1 MKIILSTILCI
12 LPFINI
18 AMADE
23 SWRGFDKDE
32 NNELGLDEFVS
43 LRLAQYAAID
53 RNDDGKWSRREFV
66 KREPNMSEGRIDS
79 LRGKFKKWDKNK
91 DGFWD
96 MDEASKAIYGNFRWL
111 DKNKNKSIAVNEHP
125 KHW

>member
-18 AMADE
+18 AVADE

-79 LRGKFKKWDKNK
+79 LRGKFKK
-91 DGFWD
+91 
-96 MDEASKAIYGNFRWL
+96 R
-111 DKNKNKSIAVNEHP
+111 
-125 KHW
+125 